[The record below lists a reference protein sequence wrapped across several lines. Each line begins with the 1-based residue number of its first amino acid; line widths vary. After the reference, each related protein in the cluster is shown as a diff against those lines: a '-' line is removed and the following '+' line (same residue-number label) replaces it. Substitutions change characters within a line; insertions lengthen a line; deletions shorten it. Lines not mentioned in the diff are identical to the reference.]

1 MDSSII
7 QGRITVAR
15 KGMGFV
21 VPEGLGKRER
31 DIYIAPENLGQA
43 LDGDT
48 VSVKVYPPRQ
58 GPKGPSQAGKVI
70 DVIERARDTFVGVA
84 YEEGGALM
92 VRADHKRIHTP
103 FTITGGLVEGAL
115 GMKVVVTMTGWT
127 PGREHPEATISSII
141 GEPGLHETE
150 MRAFVLARN
159 FAMGFPAPVEAEA
172 DDLNERRDELF
183 RKAEEEITAG
193 RRRDMR
199 PITTFT
205 IDPADAKDFDDAI
218 SLRTLD
224 NGLIELGIHIAD
236 VSWYVRPGSALD
248 AEALKRATSIY
259 LVDRTIPML
268 PEVLSNDLCSLMPQV
283 DRLAMSAIFTLSPT
297 FDIVDEWYGETMINP
312 DKRFSYEEA
321 QEVLETGE
329 GPLKDTLFLARDIAR
344 KIRSER
350 SKEGAIAF
358 EQDEVKF
365 VLDENKRPVSIYK
378 KQRQETNLLIEDFM
392 LLANKKVA
400 EFVSKRIEKKE
411 APAFFVYR
419 IHDLPDTERIEELA
433 IFLKALGHDLEHH
446 KGAVKG
452 TAINVLFEGLDGKP
466 EEALI
471 KTATIRSMAKA
482 VYSTKNVG
490 HFGLAFP
497 FYTHFTSPIR
507 RYPDIMVH
515 RLVKSH
521 LGIDPI
527 SSREAGAFETMA
539 IRSSEREVAAVEAE
553 RDSIKYKQVE
563 YMVSRVGESFD
574 AVVSGVSDAGMFVEE
589 VNTRA
594 EGLVRMKDLPDFF
607 SLDKKNF
614 RIIGERTKQAYALG
628 DKVRVVLAGANLEE
642 RMLDFTLAPQEKP
655 A

>member
-1 MDSSII
+1 MTPNII

-21 VPEGLGKRER
+21 VPDGAQRR
-31 DIYIAPENLGQA
+31 ANDIYISPDHLNQA

-48 VSVKVYPPRQ
+48 VSVELFPERQ
-58 GPKGPSQAGKVI
+58 GPKGPSLAGKVLK
-70 DVIERARDTFVGVA
+70 VIERSRDTFVGVA
-84 YEEGGALM
+84 YEENGVLM
-92 VRADHKRIHTP
+92 VRPDQKRIHVP
-103 FTITGGLVEGAL
+103 FKIIGGLIEGAL
-115 GMKVVVTMTGWT
+115 NMKVVITMTEWKSGAAF
-127 PGREHPEATISSII
+127 PEATISSII

-150 MRAFVLARN
+150 MRAFVFARN
-159 FAMGFPAPVEAEA
+159 FAMGFPEAVEAEA
-172 DDLNERRDELF
+172 DEMHKKQDELF
-183 RKAEEEITAG
+183 KEAEAEIASG

-199 PITTFT
+199 GITTFT

-218 SLRTLD
+218 SLRTLPD
-224 NGLIELGIHIAD
+224 GNIEAGIHIAD
-236 VSWYVRPGSALD
+236 VSWYVRPGTELD
-248 AEALKRATSIY
+248 KEALKRATSIY

-268 PEVLSNDLCSLMPQV
+268 PEVLSNDLCSLMPHV
-283 DRLAMSAIFTLSPT
+283 DRLAMSAIFTLSPS
-297 FDIVDEWYGETMINP
+297 FEVIDEWYGETMINP
-312 DKRFSYEEA
+312 DHRFSYEDA
-321 QEVLETGE
+321 QEVLNTGE
-329 GPLKDTLFLARDIAR
+329 GPLKETLFLARDIAK
-344 KIRSER
+344 KIRADR
-350 SKEGAIAF
+350 AQEGAIAF

-365 VLDENKRPVSIYK
+365 ILDENMQPIKIYK

-400 EFVSKRIEKKE
+400 EFVSKRIEKKQN
-411 APAFFVYR
+411 PAFFVYR

-433 IFLKALGHDLEHH
+433 IFLKALGHDLKHN
-446 KGAVKG
+446 KGQVKG
-452 TAINVLFEGLDGKP
+452 TSINLMFGGLDGRP

-507 RYPDIMVH
+507 RYPDVMVH

-527 SSREAGAFETMA
+527 SSREAGAFENMA

-563 YMVSRVGESFD
+563 YMKNHIGESFD

-589 VNTRA
+589 VNTRS
-594 EGLVRMKDLPDFF
+594 EGLIRMKDLPDFF
-607 SLDKKNF
+607 TLDKKNF
-614 RIIGERTKQAYALG
+614 RIVGERTKKTFSLG
-628 DKVRVVLAGANLEE
+628 DKIKVKLMSANLEE
-642 RMLDFTLAPQEKP
+642 RMLDFSLVP
-655 A
+655 